1 MDLNQVLS
9 KGEEMTGRDWSD
21 VVEEAVRRHVGRT
34 GDPVFTRRE
43 LFDAELGT
51 IIAQTGSEGAT
62 PHKTLD
68 RELQQLRDA
77 GVLEFVDDRGT
88 YRLLQ

>member
-1 MDLNQVLS
+1 
-9 KGEEMTGRDWSD
+9 MTGRNWSE
-21 VVEEAVRRHVGRT
+21 VVHKAVRRHVARA
-34 GDPVFTRRE
+34 GDPVFTRQE
-43 LFDAELGT
+43 LFDAELGAIT
-51 IIAQTGSEGAT
+51 AETGSQGAT

-88 YRLLQ
+88 YRLIN

>member
-1 MDLNQVLS
+1 MA
-9 KGEEMTGRDWSD
+9 GRDWSK
-21 VVEEAVRRHVGRT
+21 VVEEAVRRHVDGT
-34 GDPVFTRRE
+34 GDPVFTRQE
-43 LFDAELGT
+43 LIDAELGR
-51 IIAQTGSEGAT
+51 IIGETGSRGAT

-88 YRLLQ
+88 YRLCCDRLKPRLR

>member
-1 MDLNQVLS
+1 MA
-9 KGEEMTGRDWSD
+9 GRDWSE
-21 VVEEAVRRHVGRT
+21 VVEEAVRRHVAST
-34 GDPVFTRRE
+34 GDPVFTRQD
-43 LFDAELGT
+43 LFDAELNR
-51 IIAQTGSEGAT
+51 IIGETGSGGST

-88 YRLLQ
+88 YRLIV